1 MGGWLSLV
9 AFGEIGGQI
18 SWRVIGDA
26 FQLRAFYKK
35 HSETELDD
43 LLRLTQ
49 KMGSNILKSI

>member
-26 FQLRAFYKK
+26 FVFTFLGLSRYFGI
-35 HSETELDD
+35 SRTL
-43 LLRLTQ
+43 
-49 KMGSNILKSI
+49 